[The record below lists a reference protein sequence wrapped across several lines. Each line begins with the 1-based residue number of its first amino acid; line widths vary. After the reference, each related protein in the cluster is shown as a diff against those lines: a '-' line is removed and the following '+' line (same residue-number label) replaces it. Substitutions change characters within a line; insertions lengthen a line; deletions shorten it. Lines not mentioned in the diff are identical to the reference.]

1 MSKQKYIIPSTDPKC
16 FYRNGVWY
24 RQIDKRLARKCFDT
38 GKQIL
43 LLSSNLCF
51 DNVRQPPMDYVKNGY
66 PFNGYSF
73 DKICFIYEIF
83 NCDAERGRYI
93 HFFIKLDDYTNL

>member
-1 MSKQKYIIPSTDPKC
+1 MSKPKYIIPSTDPKC

-24 RQIDKRLARKCFDT
+24 RQIDKKLARKCFDA

-51 DNVRQPPMDYVKNGY
+51 DNPWQYPCSFKKEDSYGKRGFDCIVHDYTY
-66 PFNGYSF
+66 Y
-73 DKICFIYEIF
+73 
-83 NCDAERGRYI
+83 NCDARRGRYI
-93 HFFIKLDDYTNL
+93 HFYIKLDDYTNL